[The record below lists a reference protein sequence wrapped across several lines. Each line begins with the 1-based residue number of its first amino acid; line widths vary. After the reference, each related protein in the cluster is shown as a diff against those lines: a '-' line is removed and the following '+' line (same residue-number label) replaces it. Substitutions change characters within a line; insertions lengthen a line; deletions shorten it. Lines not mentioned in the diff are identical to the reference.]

1 MKERELCPET
11 WKLCYSREDAGSV
24 LNYTK
29 RNRFGKSIP
38 KRCYYCEACGMWH
51 LTSKPFVGNHRKKK
65 RLKTYR

>member
-1 MKERELCPET
+1 MDRRHCPET
-11 WKLCYSREDAGSV
+11 GKVCYTREDAGSV

-51 LTSKPFVGNHRKKK
+51 LSQNLLRGITEKRKP
-65 RLKTYR
+65 